1 MNKILLC
8 LFLLFISTRCF
19 SQEQGRV
26 LFVVDGIPIVDDPD
40 ADEQPQNEEVDFVKV
55 VTNPDSIKQASYEG
69 KLDKIIYVTTKA
81 YTQRT
86 AAIKLIPSTKMMVRK
101 NGLWQSKNATA
112 PYSGPFIDY
121 FMNGRKQGE
130 GTIKDGLVD
139 GVRTVYYSNGN
150 KRYFYT
156 YANGVENGASEEYFI
171 NGKLRQKGGFID
183 KKQVG
188 TWQVFYSTGKL
199 KGESSSVNSKQS
211 LSKAEEKFYDI
222 MNKGLSLMKEED
234 YEGVIKK
241 LNDAEKLKQDYADLY
256 FYRGTAKLDLFDFDN
271 ALIDLD
277 KAIAI
282 EPLYMEAIANRAF
295 TRLRKY
301 QFKDSR
307 TLSKTK
313 EVTILAAKDNVPIPK
328 DDLEK
333 ICADLNLTY
342 TLGDKAP
349 MILDAMKEYC
359 K

>member
-1 MNKILLC
+1 MC
-8 LFLLFISTRCF
+8 LFLLIF
-19 SQEQGRV
+19 SAKCLAQTQGRV
-26 LFVVDGIPIVDDPD
+26 LYVVDGIPVVDEPKE
-40 ADEQPQNEEVDFVKV
+40 DEQPTNEEIDLVKV
-55 VTNPDSIKQASYEG
+55 VTNPDSIKLAGYEG

-86 AAIKLIPSTKMMVRK
+86 DAVKSIPSTKAMARK
-101 NGLWQSKNATA
+101 NGLWQLKDAVT

-130 GTIKDGLVD
+130 GILKDGIID
-139 GVRTVYYSNGN
+139 GIRTMYYPNGN

-156 YANGVENGASEEYFI
+156 YSNGLENGASEEYFI
-171 NGKLRQKGGFID
+171 NGKLKQKGSFID

-188 TWQVFYSTGKL
+188 IWQVFYSTGKL
-199 KGESSSVNSKQS
+199 KGESSFINNKQNVSKE
-211 LSKAEEKFYDI
+211 EEKFSPLI
-222 MNKGLSLMKEED
+222 NKGLSLMKEED
-234 YEGVIKK
+234 YAAAIKK
-241 LNDAEKLKQDYADLY
+241 LDAAEKIKQDYADLY
-256 FYRGTAKLDLFDFDN
+256 FYRGTAKLNVFDFDK
-271 ALIDLD
+271 AIIDLD
-277 KAIAI
+277 KAIEI
-282 EPLYMEAIANRAF
+282 EPLYMEAISNRAF

-328 DDLEK
+328 EDLDK
-333 ICADLNLTY
+333 ICADLNLGY
-342 TLGDKAP
+342 NLGDRTP